1 MRRLLLLLSA
11 AAALLAAAA
20 VAGVGRPEAAR
31 GDSTTQ
37 QNVVTTTGRGTVT
50 TVPDVATVSVGVRTE
65 AATAAD
71 ALGRN
76 ADAVTRVLAALRQA
90 GGERLQTQQVSLY
103 PSTDDQER
111 TTGFVAQ
118 NSVRA
123 RSAIATTG
131 GLLDAA
137 AAAGANTVDGPMLER
152 SDTDALYREALGK
165 ALRDARAKAEAL
177 AKAGGF
183 SVGRVVNVSEAAA
196 EPVPVRAEFTVLQAK
211 ADTPI
216 EPGTQDVEAN
226 VTASF
231 ELK

>member
-50 TVPDVATVSVGVRTE
+50 TVPDVATVSVGV
-65 AATAAD
+65 
-71 ALGRN
+71 
-76 ADAVTRVLAALRQA
+76 
-90 GGERLQTQQVSLY
+90 
-103 PSTDDQER
+103 
-111 TTGFVAQ
+111 
-118 NSVRA
+118 
-123 RSAIATTG
+123 
-131 GLLDAA
+131 LDAA
-137 AAAGANTVDGPMLER
+137 AAAGANTLDGPMLER

-196 EPVPVRAEFTVLQAK
+196 EPVPVRAEFTALQAK
-211 ADTPI
+211 AD
-216 EPGTQDVEAN
+216 
-226 VTASF
+226 
-231 ELK
+231 